1 MIAVTMAYIH
11 KHETE
16 FEGYTSRKFNAKKK
30 KNIRQGKDLCLG
42 SYS

>member
-1 MIAVTMAYIH
+1 MKLNLKDIPVENLMQI
-11 KHETE
+11 
-16 FEGYTSRKFNAKKK
+16 K